1 MDADRD
7 SHLLDRSR
15 TGDESAVEEL
25 FQTHQS
31 RLLRLVDLR
40 LDARL
45 RSRID
50 PLDVVQEAW
59 VEIVKRLPTRA
70 LDDPLPLRVWL
81 RLMTLQ
87 SLAQAQRRNLGTEM
101 RDAQREVAFGM
112 SRPSVTSA
120 GLAEVFMTSAT
131 SPSQSA
137 QREEVRA
144 SVARALEEL
153 GEVDREIV
161 LLRHFEG
168 LSNEDAAAELA
179 IDPAAASK
187 RFLRAL
193 VRLRPALARLEPGHG
208 AARA

>member
-1 MDADRD
+1 MI
-7 SHLLDRSR
+7 
-15 TGDESAVEEL
+15 
-25 FQTHQS
+25 
-31 RLLRLVDLR
+31 DLR

-45 RSRID
+45 RRRID
-50 PLDVVQEAW
+50 PNDVVQEAW

-70 LDDPLPLRVWL
+70 ADDPLPLRVWL

-87 SLAQAQRRNLGTEM
+87 SLAQAQRRNLGTHM
-101 RDAQREVAFGM
+101 RDAQREVAAAL

-137 QREEVRA
+137 QREEVRT

-153 GEVDREIV
+153 GELDREIV

-168 LSNEDAAAELA
+168 LSNEDAAAELS
-179 IDPAAASK
+179 IDPATASK
-187 RFLRAL
+187 RFMRAL
-193 VRLRPALARLEPGHG
+193 VRLRPALAPLGPDPGVN
-208 AARA
+208 RA